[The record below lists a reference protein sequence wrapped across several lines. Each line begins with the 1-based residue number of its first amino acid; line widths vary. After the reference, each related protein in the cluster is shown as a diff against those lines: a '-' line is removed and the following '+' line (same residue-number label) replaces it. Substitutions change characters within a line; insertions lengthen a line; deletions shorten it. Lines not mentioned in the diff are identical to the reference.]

1 MNVSI
6 IKLPMTR
13 RLKAMNRIL
22 NAEALTSHGNVAGRQ
37 ALIEILEAGLRASD
51 PYHSTRKLIHVEGN
65 RLIVGGADFEPPGSP
80 RSGDEVLDLDEI
92 GRIFVF
98 GAGKGIQRMA
108 KALEDVLGDR
118 LTGGHVIDKQ
128 GAECIL
134 ERIEVTF
141 GAHPVPDVACI
152 NGCQRILEMTADLTK
167 NDLVFTMVSN
177 GVSSLLTLPAPGISL
192 EELQRLTYIFQI
204 ERGGPTIDLIPIRNH
219 LDQMKG
225 GRFSRHLQPAR
236 VFHLL
241 AFHHDDYP
249 KLMTDPSYRWLHTLP
264 DMTTG
269 ADAVRALKKWD
280 VWDDAAPSIRAH
292 LTNENPSL
300 RALTIDEFEA
310 MDSRIFCVSPEHL
323 GMAPTV
329 RKKAAELGFTPHVLY
344 SNFTMLPEASQVGMF
359 VANLAKHSEFD
370 GDPFE
375 PPCALISHGELIVT
389 VGDENGMGGRN
400 QEYAISA
407 ARELAGTYHVIMGS
421 IDSDGTDGPGHQ
433 FVDGH
438 EDVPVLAGAIVD
450 ESTLARAEESDYDL
464 FDALKRHDT
473 SPALHALDDGI
484 IASPS
489 LSMCDLSVTLILDRQ
504 AR

>member
-1 MNVSI
+1 MHERVF
-6 IKLPMTR
+6 TV
-13 RLKAMNRIL
+13 NRIL
-22 NAEALTSHGNVAGRQ
+22 NVESLTSHGNVAGRR
-37 ALIEILEAGLRASD
+37 ALIEILEAGLLASD
-51 PYHSTRKLIHVEGN
+51 PYYNTRKLIRVEGKK
-65 RLIVGGADFEPPGSP
+65 LIVGGVDFEPPGSP
-80 RSGDEVLDLDEI
+80 RSGDEVLNLDEI

-98 GAGKGIQRMA
+98 GAGKGIQRVA
-108 KALEDVLGDR
+108 KAIEDVLGDR

-128 GAECIL
+128 GGEKIL

-141 GAHPVPDVACI
+141 GAHPVPDEACVR
-152 NGCQRILEMTADLTK
+152 GCERILEMTADLTED
-167 NDLVFTMVSN
+167 DLVFTMVGN

-192 EELQRLTYIFQI
+192 AELQRLTYIFQI

-225 GRFSRHLQPAR
+225 GRFSRHLQPAK

-241 AFHHDDYP
+241 AFHHDHYP
-249 KLMTDPSYRWLHTLP
+249 KLLTDPLYRWLHTLP

-269 ADAVRALKKWD
+269 DDAVRALKKWD
-280 VWDDAAPSIRAH
+280 VWDEAPPSVKAH
-292 LTNENPSL
+292 LTSDDPAY

-323 GMAPTV
+323 GMAPMAK
-329 RKKAAELGFTPHVLY
+329 RKAAELGFTPHVLY
-344 SNFTMLPEASQVGMF
+344 SNFTMLPEARQAGMF

-400 QEYAISA
+400 QEYAVSA
-407 ARELAGTYHVIMGS
+407 ARELAGTHHVVIGS

-433 FVDGH
+433 FVDGR
-438 EDVPVLAGAIVD
+438 ENVPILAGAIVD
-450 ESTLARAEESDYDL
+450 GSTLARAEESGYDL

-473 SPALHALDDGI
+473 SPVLHALDDGI

-489 LSMCDLSVTLILDRQ
+489 LSMCDLSVTLVLGRQ
-504 AR
+504 ERDER